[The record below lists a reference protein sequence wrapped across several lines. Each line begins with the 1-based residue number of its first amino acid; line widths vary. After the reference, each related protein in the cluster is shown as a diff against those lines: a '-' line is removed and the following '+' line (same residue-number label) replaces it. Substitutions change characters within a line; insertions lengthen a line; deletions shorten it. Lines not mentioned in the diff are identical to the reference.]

1 MKLLDW
7 LLSGD
12 ITINQLVK
20 RDLLD
25 ESIVFFDEGI
35 IKEFL
40 MRFDPVKN
48 MWGGGIYGP
57 KWISTTYTLL
67 DVIYLGANRTNEIV
81 KQAATN
87 AIRSL
92 WPHSGPY
99 KNKRYL
105 DMCIAGMLVT
115 FASYAS
121 VEEAKL
127 YELIDYILLHAF
139 PDGGW
144 NCCFDSPYH
153 TPKSSSLHTTINVLE
168 GLYQYERCG
177 FTYRIDQIKTQ
188 VDKAKEFIL
197 EKQLFRSVRTKEV
210 IHPDMAEIHFPY
222 RWKYDCFRALEY
234 FARSNSTHDE
244 RMNEALDLIKSNINT
259 HPMPKGNPISGLTHF
274 KLETTRYSR
283 FNTYRAC
290 LILKKYE
297 PTYYQ
302 EVLLR
307 DYIIK

>member
-20 RDLLD
+20 RDLLE
-25 ESIVFFDEGI
+25 ESIDFLDEGLI
-35 IKEFL
+35 NEFL
-40 MRFDPVKN
+40 VRFDPDKQ

-67 DVIYLGANRTNEIV
+67 DLMYLGVSRTNEYVQQGARHAIV
-81 KQAATN
+81 
-87 AIRSL
+87 SL
-92 WPHSGPY
+92 WPHPGPY

-115 FASYAS
+115 IASYAN
-121 VEEAKL
+121 VEETKL
-127 YELIDYILLHAF
+127 HELIDYILSHAF

-144 NCCFDSPYH
+144 NCCFDSMYH

-168 GLYQYERCG
+168 GLYQYEQFG
-177 FTYRIDQIKTQ
+177 NTYRMNEIKTQ
-188 VDKAKEFIL
+188 VDNAKEFIL
-197 EKQLFRSVRTKEV
+197 KKRLFRSVRTGEV
-210 IHPDMAEIHFPY
+210 IHPDMSEIHFPY

-234 FARSNSTHDE
+234 FARTNSPYDE
-244 RMNEALDLIKSNINT
+244 RMNEAMERLRTKLNT

-274 KLETTRYSR
+274 QLETTRYSR

-290 LILKKYE
+290 YILKKYDSR
-297 PTYYQ
+297 YYQ
-302 EVLLR
+302 EVLLK
-307 DYIIK
+307 DYSIK